1 MSLRGIVVMASGIL
15 PFVFLFWKLM
25 AMGFGLSYRFKWVW
39 AVDAASLST
48 IIALCAFL
56 HIRWGALYR
65 PGGAWAFYI
74 LAAIFFGLSILFT
87 CYAFVLDKARHKAP
101 EPSSP
106 SDAPSS

>member
-56 HIRWGALYR
+56 HIRWG
-65 PGGAWAFYI
+65 
-74 LAAIFFGLSILFT
+74 LSILFT

>member
-48 IIALCAFL
+48 IIALCATYSMGSALSARWRLGLL
-56 HIRWGALYR
+56 HLGRHLFRTLNPVHMLCIRIGQ
-65 PGGAWAFYI
+65 G
-74 LAAIFFGLSILFT
+74 
-87 CYAFVLDKARHKAP
+87 KAQGTGTFQP
-101 EPSSP
+101 F
-106 SDAPSS
+106 